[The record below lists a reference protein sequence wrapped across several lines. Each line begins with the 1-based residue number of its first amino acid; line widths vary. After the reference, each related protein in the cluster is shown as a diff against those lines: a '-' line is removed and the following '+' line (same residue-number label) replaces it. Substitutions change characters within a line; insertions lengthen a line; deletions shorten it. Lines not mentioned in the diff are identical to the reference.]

1 MHSWLQ
7 VTNDITVIGAG
18 GIEQEKRVACWS
30 GIDNHEFLSGLPH
43 DP

>member
-7 VTNDITVIGAG
+7 VTNDIPVIGAG

-30 GIDNHEFLSGLPH
+30 RIDNYEFLSGLPH
-43 DP
+43 DS